1 MKRVWIIAVLS
12 SLVFVSQGC
21 ETLSHSAKKDINKE
35 KTLIDA
41 VKDGDPASVKVFLD
55 KGVNVNA
62 EDKDGMTALM
72 WAVVNDQT
80 AIAKLLINA
89 GTDIYAKNRQ
99 GNTASTM
106 AAKGNHSEIFELL
119 KHVGEQKAVD
129 RFLRTGYEHY
139 INGHYKKAI
148 EFYMIALEQFY
159 SPDACY
165 RLGLIF
171 HRNLN
176 DPKSAIWF
184 YQRYLEMDSD
194 TETADE
200 VRNLLKQAE
209 TSVWNNKQKE
219 IDEKL
224 KRFEIEEKNAKTQ
237 IKKHNAQLKIRE
249 LTKKIAEA
257 KHKIDFSPRKF
268 NANFLASELPGKTI
282 ILLPVRSSIGGGTS
296 DEIVTKSLN
305 NFFKSS
311 LNESKIITDNE
322 SDSYF
327 TAQNRWDDYFAY
339 IAKYSQTGIVKKEDL
354 EEPLQLYES
363 MEPDYIV
370 DASSDPFRLSTAGFY
385 PQVFNLYI
393 DFQIWDLKT
402 KQKVWGGMGNGET
415 VVPSKD
421 KETSIYQ
428 DLADRIAQRIF
439 WEMMN
444 KEPELDEA
452 SRQTPVSSADTN
464 SNTGQRKA
472 ANHPED

>member
-1 MKRVWIIAVLS
+1 MKRIWIIAVLS
-12 SLVFVSQGC
+12 SLVLVSQGC
-21 ETLSHSAKKDINKE
+21 KMLSHSAKNNINKKE
-35 KTLIDA
+35 TLIEA
-41 VKDGDPASVKVFLD
+41 VKDGDTPSVKVFLD

-62 EDKDGMTALM
+62 KDNDGMTALM

-80 AIAKLLINA
+80 AIAKLLIDA
-89 GTDIYAKNRQ
+89 GADIYPKNHQ
-99 GNTASTM
+99 GNTASTL
-106 AAKGNHSEIFELL
+106 AAKGNHLEIFELL
-119 KHVGEQKAVD
+119 NRVGEQKAVD

-139 INGHYKKAI
+139 INGRYKKAI

-159 SPDACY
+159 STVACY

-171 HRNLN
+171 QRDLN
-176 DPKSAIWF
+176 DPKGAIWF

-209 TSVWNNKQKE
+209 TSIWNNKQKE

-224 KRFEIEEKNAKTQ
+224 KRFKLEEKNAKTLV
-237 IKKHNAQLKIRE
+237 KKHNAQLKIRE
-249 LTKKIAEA
+249 LTRKIAEA

-268 NANFLASELPGKTI
+268 NTNFPASDLLGKTI

-311 LNESKIITDNE
+311 LNESIIITDEE

-339 IAKYSQTGIVKKEDL
+339 IAKYSRTGIIKKEGL
-354 EEPLQLYES
+354 EEPMQLYAAL
-363 MEPDYIV
+363 EPDYIV

-402 KQKVWGGMGNGET
+402 KQKVWGGTCNGET
-415 VVPSKD
+415 VVPSKN
-421 KETSIYQ
+421 KEASIYQ

-444 KEPELDEA
+444 KEPQLDKA
-452 SRQTPVSSADTN
+452 SRQAPVTSAVTN

-472 ANHPED
+472 ANHPGD

>member
-12 SLVFVSQGC
+12 SLVLFSQGC
-21 ETLSHSAKKDINKE
+21 ETLSNSAKNNINSK
-35 KTLIDA
+35 KTLIEA
-41 VKDGDPASVKVFLD
+41 VKDGDTISVKVFLD
-55 KGVNVNA
+55 KGVDVNA

-80 AIAKLLINA
+80 EIAKLLIDA
-89 GTDIYAKNRQ
+89 GADIYVKNHQ
-99 GNTASTM
+99 GNTASTL
-106 AAKGNHSEIFELL
+106 AAKGNHIEIFELL
-119 KHVGEQKAVD
+119 KHVGEQKAID

-139 INGHYKKAI
+139 INGRYRKAI

-159 SPDACY
+159 STDACY

-171 HRNLN
+171 HRDLN

-200 VRNLLKQAE
+200 VRSLLKQAE
-209 TSVWNNKQKE
+209 TSIWNNKQKE

-224 KRFEIEEKNAKTQ
+224 KHFELEEKNAKTLV
-237 IKKHNAQLKIRE
+237 KKHKAQLKIRE
-249 LTKKIAEA
+249 LKKRIAEA

-268 NANFLASELPGKTI
+268 NANFLASDLLGKTI
-282 ILLPVRSSIGGGTS
+282 ILLPVRSSLGGGTS

-311 LNESKIITDNE
+311 LNESKIITDDE
-322 SDSYF
+322 LDKYF
-327 TAQNRWDDYFAY
+327 TAKNRWDDYFAY
-339 IAKYSQTGIVKKEDL
+339 IAKYSRTGIVKQEDL
-354 EEPLQLYES
+354 EEPMQLYAA
-363 MEPDYIV
+363 MEPDFIV
-370 DASSDPFRLSTAGFY
+370 DASSDPFMLSTAGFY

-402 KQKVWGGMGNGET
+402 KQKVWGGMCNGET

-444 KEPELDEA
+444 KEPQLDKA
-452 SRQTPVSSADTN
+452 SRQTPVLSADTN
-464 SNTGQRKA
+464 SNTGQRKV
-472 ANHPED
+472 ANHPGD